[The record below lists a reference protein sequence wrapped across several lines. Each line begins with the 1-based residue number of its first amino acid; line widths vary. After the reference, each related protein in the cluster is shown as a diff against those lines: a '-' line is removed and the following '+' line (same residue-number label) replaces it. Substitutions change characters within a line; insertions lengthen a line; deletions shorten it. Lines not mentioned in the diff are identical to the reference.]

1 MIIENSFERAF
12 MDYNLFTDEELCN
25 LAREGDGEAE
35 SFLLNKYKSL
45 VKSRAKKLFIIGG
58 ELDDLIQEGMI
69 GLFLAVR
76 SYDEEK
82 GAAFSTFARLA
93 LERRMYNAIKLQNT
107 KKNRPLNNYV
117 SLNRGEGMER
127 EAESIHL
134 LRAGEANDPEALL
147 IDRENRDF
155 LMDKLDKELSGFE
168 KEVLKL
174 TMLGKDYKD
183 IGEELDRS
191 PKSID
196 NALQRI
202 RRKLREI
209 VLLSNRQG

>member
-1 MIIENSFERAF
+1 
-12 MDYNLFTDEELCN
+12 MDYNLFTDEELCG

-35 SFLLNKYKSL
+35 SFLLNKYKPF

-76 SYDEEK
+76 GYDETK
-82 GAAFSTFARLA
+82 GATFTTFARLA
-93 LERRMYNAIKLQNT
+93 LERRMYNAIKAQNT
-107 KKNRPLNNYV
+107 RKNRPLNNYI
-117 SLNRGEGMER
+117 SLNSCERVDEIGEEN
-127 EAESIHL
+127 INL
-134 LRAGEANDPEALL
+134 LRANEEDEPENQL

-155 LMDKLDKELSGFE
+155 LMEKLDRELSGFE

-174 TMLGKDYKD
+174 TMLGKDYKL
-183 IGEELDRS
+183 ISEELEKS

>member
-1 MIIENSFERAF
+1 MN
-12 MDYNLFTDEELCN
+12 YNLLTDEELCD
-25 LAREGDGEAE
+25 LAKHGDGEAE

-76 SYDEEK
+76 SYDESK
-82 GAAFSTFARLA
+82 GASFSGFARLA

-107 KKNRPLNNYV
+107 KKNKPLNDSI
-117 SLNRGEGMER
+117 SLNSGLRGKDEGE
-127 EAESIHL
+127 EGLVL
-134 LRAGEANDPEALL
+134 LRAGEESEPESRL

-155 LMDKLDKELSGFE
+155 LMEKLDEELSGFE

-174 TMLGKDYKD
+174 TLLGKDYKD

-202 RRKLREI
+202 RRKLKDI
-209 VLLSNRQG
+209 MLLSNGRG